1 VSATQ
6 HMKKYKS
13 HLIFLGGLLV
23 LAVLLHFLGQVILP
37 FVIGLILA
45 FAVNPLVKR
54 FQKVIPNRNLA
65 VTVFLVSTTVLLVGS
80 SVLFGGQV
88 VKDFKRL
95 NNAFAIFVDDNHENI
110 DETARTVKEYIAKIY
125 PSQTKLDSAEVNMRS
140 QLDSLAVDS
149 ETLEKSFAN
158 ITSFVGSEGD
168 DQGGPRKV
176 NWFLVLLYS
185 IGYFLVIM
193 YSFPYFESRFTKYFG
208 GERQSHQ
215 LFDQLL
221 TEFKQTFLRYFRQR
235 SKVVVISSIIF
246 IAAFLIIGIPGAII
260 IGILAGLLCYISH
273 FQYLALLPLALS
285 CWALSMEQDQS
296 FFLYFGLVF
305 ATVVLVSVLEELLFF
320 PKIMKDV
327 ATMNPAIMMISLA
340 VWSALFGTAGFLI
353 AIPLTTVL
361 LSYLDKLLLYRKAHL
376 GDGD

>member
-1 VSATQ
+1 
-6 HMKKYKS
+6 
-13 HLIFLGGLLV
+13 
-23 LAVLLHFLGQVILP
+23 
-37 FVIGLILA
+37 
-45 FAVNPLVKR
+45 
-54 FQKVIPNRNLA
+54 
-65 VTVFLVSTTVLLVGS
+65 
-80 SVLFGGQV
+80 
-88 VKDFKRL
+88 
-95 NNAFAIFVDDNHENI
+95 
-110 DETARTVKEYIAKIY
+110 
-125 PSQTKLDSAEVNMRS
+125 
-140 QLDSLAVDS
+140 
-149 ETLEKSFAN
+149 
-158 ITSFVGSEGD
+158 
-168 DQGGPRKV
+168 V

-246 IAAFLIIGIPGAII
+246 ITAFLIIGIPGAII

-285 CWALSMEQDQS
+285 CWALSIEQDQS

>member
-1 VSATQ
+1 
-6 HMKKYKS
+6 MKKYKS

-65 VTVFLVSTTVLLVGS
+65 VTVFLLSTTVLLVGS

-110 DETARTVKEYIAKIY
+110 DETARTVKEYISKIY

-140 QLDSLAVDS
+140 QLDSIAIDS

-246 IAAFLIIGIPGAII
+246 ITAFLIIGIPGAII

-285 CWALSMEQDQS
+285 CWALSIEQDQS